1 MIYYTT
7 YHDRSQDKNKSS
19 SIYEFSLD
27 DGMTFPRL
35 IFVLFIIMTKEICNY
50 NSHDDCHD

>member
-7 YHDRSQDKNKSS
+7 YPDRSQDKNKPSS
-19 SIYEFSLD
+19 NENSFD
-27 DGMTFPRL
+27 DGMTFSRL
-35 IFVLFIIMTKEICNY
+35 IFVLFMIMAKEICNY

>member
-7 YHDRSQDKNKSS
+7 YPDRSQDKNKPS

-27 DGMTFPRL
+27 DGMTFHIL
-35 IFVLFIIMTKEICNY
+35 IFVLFMIMAKEICNY

>member
-7 YHDRSQDKNKSS
+7 YHDRSQDKNKPS